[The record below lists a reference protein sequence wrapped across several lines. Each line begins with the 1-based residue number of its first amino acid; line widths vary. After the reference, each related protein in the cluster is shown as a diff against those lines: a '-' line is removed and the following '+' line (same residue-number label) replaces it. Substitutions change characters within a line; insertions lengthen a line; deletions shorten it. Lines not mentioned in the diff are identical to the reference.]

1 MSPRNRV
8 RGHASSEPYFA
19 AAPALAA
26 AAPTPDK
33 HRDPKDPKPK
43 KTTAV
48 TVTATTTLPTT
59 TTTTT
64 VVPTST
70 GDISSVAPPVS
81 VPSGSSRNRSESSSD
96 SNRTGLIAGVV
107 AGVIVLVM
115 LVAGLMFR
123 AKRRRQRSEREAEL
137 YQQRTMMQKCS
148 EGSST
153 IGYGDDSDQPLR
165 LQQYNEYRL
174 QQMGKQPAW
183 FGKKSPL
190 EYYSQVPPLEEL
202 RRQEQYRPS
211 PLTQELSYESTSSS
225 SHQGSSSSSGPS
237 AQQGA
242 MAVRSLAP
250 SNTNTLPS
258 GELIALGPA
267 GTQHQQHY
275 QPSRISTHGLQRPQS
290 QTVSTP
296 IIPSSS
302 TSNNNNSLSPFQK
315 SPLSAGYSGTS
326 SKQPANNASNLYSY
340 TPPPPSAEPF
350 KLISLSTLP
359 PPGFYDLLDSDF
371 LKNGMLRE
379 DGDLSPTSPSGSTPR
394 PPPVPK
400 STRPNSA
407 ASTPLTSM
415 EMRSEASA
423 PDVPSLPNL
432 PSFPPL

>member
-8 RGHASSEPYFA
+8 RGHASSESYFA

-26 AAPTPDK
+26 VPTVVK
-33 HRDPKDPKPK
+33 KKDPKPK

-48 TVTATTTLPTT
+48 TTPATTTLPTT
-59 TTTTT
+59 TTTT
-64 VVPTST
+64 VVPTSIR
-70 GDISSVAPPVS
+70 DISSVAPPVS
-81 VPSGSSRNRSESSSD
+81 VPSGASKNRSESSSD

-107 AGVIVLVM
+107 AGVIVLVI

-137 YQQRTMMQKCS
+137 YQQRTIMQKCS

-202 RRQEQYRPS
+202 RRQEQHRPS
-211 PLTQELSYESTSSS
+211 PLTQELSYESSSSS

-250 SNTNTLPS
+250 KNTD
-258 GELIALGPA
+258 PA
-267 GTQHQQHY
+267 GIQYQQHY
-275 QPSRISTHGLQRPQS
+275 QSSRISTHGLQRPQS
-290 QTVSTP
+290 QTVSTS
-296 IIPSSS
+296 IIPSPS
-302 TSNNNNSLSPFQK
+302 TSNNNNNNNNSLSPFNS
-315 SPLSAGYSGTS
+315 SPMSAGYSGTS

-340 TPPPPSAEPF
+340 TPPPPSSEPF

-371 LKNGMLRE
+371 LRSGKLRE

-400 STRPNSA
+400 STRPISA
-407 ASTPLTSM
+407 TSTPLTSM
-415 EMRSEASA
+415 EMKPEASA